1 MVVHGT
7 LENKANNKPAHSF
20 VSQLSVFFRLN
31 NCATKGSLT

>member
-1 MVVHGT
+1 MELLKIKQAISEPTV
-7 LENKANNKPAHSF
+7 F